1 LPFVVHKSTRKP
13 ADVLTPGTN
22 GKAGGKQ
29 PGGKTAVRS
38 PARSLRPLSKEDGS
52 ELRQLEREE
61 ALAKLDDLAEQIA
74 RAWRSPQTAVK
85 LIEEQRR

>member
-1 LPFVVHKSTRKP
+1 MAGRIGVRDLKNRASEIVR
-13 ADVLTPGTN
+13 DVSERDEEYIVTVRGEPV
-22 GKAGGKQ
+22 
-29 PGGKTAVRS
+29 AV
-38 PARSLRPLSKEDGS
+38 LRPLSREDGS
-52 ELRQLEREE
+52 ELRHREREE